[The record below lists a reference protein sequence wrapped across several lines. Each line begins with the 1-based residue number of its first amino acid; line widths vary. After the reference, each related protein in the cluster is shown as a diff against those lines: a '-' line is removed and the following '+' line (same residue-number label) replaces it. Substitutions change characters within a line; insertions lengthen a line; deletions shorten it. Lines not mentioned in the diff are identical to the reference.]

1 MKIAINISVLC
12 IAALLTSC
20 IKDNSGNQPLMVKD
34 VIIAGN
40 ACEIFYTYDANNR
53 CSSIIQCD
61 TVETF
66 TYSHDSVLDV
76 KMSAGA
82 LTYRNIYPLNSAGL
96 ATGYISLGQSG
107 LLAKYSFTY
116 DASGHRL
123 SARDSTITN
132 TIDSCTIQSNDVV
145 LEVSTST
152 AIPNNNYSI
161 STNFYSGT
169 INRLSNANFGL
180 TFLGTSSANLKK
192 VDTINSQQGQ
202 YTVNYTYTL
211 NNTNGIAQQV
221 STVNGVVVDS
231 RHFDYY

>member
-1 MKIAINISVLC
+1 MKIAISISVLC
-12 IAALLTSC
+12 IVTLLTSC
-20 IKDNSGNQPLMVKD
+20 IKDNGGNQPLMVKNI
-34 VIIAGN
+34 IIASN

-53 CSSIIQCD
+53 CISITQCD

-66 TYSHDSVLDV
+66 TYSHDSVVDV

-82 LTYRNIYPLNSAGL
+82 LTYKNIYTLNSAGL
-96 ATGYISLGQSG
+96 ATGYISLGQGS

-116 DASGHRL
+116 DAAGHRL
-123 SARDSTITN
+123 SAIDTTISN
-132 TIDSCTIQSNDVV
+132 TIDNCTIQGSDVV
-145 LEVSTST
+145 LDASTST
-152 AIPNNNYSI
+152 AILNNNYSI
-161 STNFYSGT
+161 STIFYSGT

-192 VDTINSQQGQ
+192 VDNINGQQGQ
-202 YTVNYTYTL
+202 FTVNYTYTL
-211 NNTNGIAQQV
+211 NNANGVVQQV